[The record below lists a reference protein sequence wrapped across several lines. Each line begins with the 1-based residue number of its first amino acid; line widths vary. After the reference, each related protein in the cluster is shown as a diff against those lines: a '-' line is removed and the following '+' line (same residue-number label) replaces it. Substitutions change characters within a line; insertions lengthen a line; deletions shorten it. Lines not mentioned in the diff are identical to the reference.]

1 MMTNAQLRQV
11 MRYYLE
17 HVNGT
22 SRPVT
27 DETVHRDLL
36 SSGDG
41 YGPASSA
48 RLYEGFV
55 RYSLATVE
63 HPVRDWPSRWLEMT
77 VGELA
82 DVLVPRDASS
92 AAGSGAQVLSMRT
105 RARVTV
111 SKD

>member
-22 SRPVT
+22 SSPVT
-27 DETVHRDLL
+27 DATVHRDLL
-36 SSGDG
+36 SRGDG

-63 HPVRDWPSRWLEMT
+63 NPVRDWPSRWLDMT

-92 AAGSGAQVLSMRT
+92 AVRSGARVLSMRT

-111 SKD
+111 LED